1 MKIQSV
7 PHYEDISKEMF
18 KVVVVMLESLKG
30 IKRVESVVFPLLVL
44 KHEFLQKPDL
54 KNDKNLMNIV
64 RMIETLLSECCSK
77 FVKTTLKSCN
87 KYVDE
92 IYTKKTDS
100 IILDLKKQSFALA
113 NEGDEAV
120 GSQDEEKEGEE
131 GKGKD

>member
-1 MKIQSV
+1 MKIKSE

-18 KVVVVMLESLKG
+18 KVVIVMLDSLKG

-64 RMIETLLSECCSK
+64 RMIETLLLECCSK

-100 IILDLKKQSFALA
+100 IILDLKKQSFAL
-113 NEGDEAV
+113 NEGGGEAV
-120 GSQDEEKEGEE
+120 DSNDDEKEGEAA
-131 GKGKD
+131 KD